1 MRYWIVLLLACVST
15 LAAAPQT
22 FLYVANGSAQSISA
36 YTVNPASGALTAVS
50 GSPFAVGANLN
61 SLAVDPAGGFVYVVS
76 ADSVAVFGH
85 AVNPAG
91 GATNRRERIS
101 WPSVSKDAIA
111 PLLYGRG
118 SVKCHTEPRVS
129 KR

>member
-1 MRYWIVLLLACVST
+1 MRYWATLLLVCLSAVAIS
-15 LAAAPQT
+15 QS
-22 FLYVANGSAQSISA
+22 FLYVANGSAHSISA
-36 YTVNPASGALTAVS
+36 YTVDPQPGRLPQYRAHHSASDPASI
-50 GSPFAVGANLN
+50 

-111 PLLYGRG
+111 PLLYVRG